1 MRILHS
7 STRAPEAVARQ
18 RLETLTPTL
27 ITMFARGERPEYKG
41 LAAISKVAC
50 AILTSSR
57 STRQLASTAKPLTY
71 LHRCVANALRHR
83 PPRKEMLLL
92 QGEAIDGDGTT
103 VSGAAPRDPGCSPC
117 DELLRRELSI
127 VVAGLLHTLEQPKR
141 ACVTLWMQGFSY
153 PQIARTLGISRAMVG
168 YHVSSGLEKLRKQL
182 RLRSWRFILTDFGPA
197 DSIPMSA

>member
-1 MRILHS
+1 MKLLHS
-7 STRAPEAVARQ
+7 STRAHEAVARQ
-18 RLETLTPTL
+18 RMEALYPTL

-41 LAAISKVAC
+41 LAAISKVTC

-57 STRQLASTAKPLTY
+57 STRQLATTAKPLTY
-71 LHRCVANALRHR
+71 LHRCVSNALRRR
-83 PPRKEMLLL
+83 PPGKEILLV

-103 VSGAAPRDPGCSPC
+103 ASGAAPAARECLPC
-117 DELLRRELSI
+117 DELIRRELSI
-127 VVAGLLHTLEQPKR
+127 VVAELLRTLEQPKR

-168 YHVSSGLEKLRKQL
+168 YHVSSGLERLRKQL